1 MKEQRAREQA
11 DQARMIGSCLLLLLE
26 SPPEPGIDAFVAS
39 IPQGQQNPM
48 PAKEILRINP
58 NTNGCGIVDLKSLRS
73 ELGRILSC
81 SALDSQKRMVR
92 GFRKHDSHLI
102 IGRRFCEENSDRTCK
117 NENGS
122 AESPRDRLIR
132 LQLWECPEPESE
144 VYDGVITENPPR
156 FLKSE
161 GFVVR
166 TEAIP
171 ASLG

>member
-1 MKEQRAREQA
+1 
-11 DQARMIGSCLLLLLE
+11 MIGSCLLLLLE

-48 PAKEILRINP
+48 PAEEILRINP

-73 ELGRILSC
+73 EL
-81 SALDSQKRMVR
+81 
-92 GFRKHDSHLI
+92 
-102 IGRRFCEENSDRTCK
+102 
-117 NENGS
+117 
-122 AESPRDRLIR
+122 DRLFR

-171 ASLG
+171 ASRKTAASLVSRIRFRPRR